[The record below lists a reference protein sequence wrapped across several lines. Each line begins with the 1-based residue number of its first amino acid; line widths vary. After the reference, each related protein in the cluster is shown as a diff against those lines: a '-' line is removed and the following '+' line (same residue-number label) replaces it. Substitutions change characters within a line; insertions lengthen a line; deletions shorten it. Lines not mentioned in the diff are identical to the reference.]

1 VRGIVMGNPFI
12 DPRAQA
18 GSEIEMMVE
27 AKLWEKGGKV
37 RAASPASALG
47 C

>member
-1 VRGIVMGNPFI
+1 MGNPFI